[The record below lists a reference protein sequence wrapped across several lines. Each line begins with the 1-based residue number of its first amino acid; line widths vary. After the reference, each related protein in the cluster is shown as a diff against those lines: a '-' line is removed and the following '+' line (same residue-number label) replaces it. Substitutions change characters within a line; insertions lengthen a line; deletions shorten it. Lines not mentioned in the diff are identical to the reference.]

1 MAPVGLRSV
10 LLAAVLLTGCSGGDE
25 PAVTTAEVGRETVV
39 EVVEAAATVAARASA
54 TLTAPTDATVA
65 ELLVRDGQSVRAGQ
79 LIARLDAPDA
89 RRRLRE
95 AEQADAQARATGVS
109 APGADLS
116 GVQAQVDAAATAAFA
131 AARAAAQSTQDPA
144 ARARAER
151 AVLDAEQQYAQARLQ
166 ALAAAEQARQGAESV
181 ASALDAL
188 TAAQRAQTGAAV
200 ALARR
205 TVAALEV
212 TAPLSGVVTL
222 GGGPATDAAGGG
234 LGDLVGSLPEGLQG
248 QAEAALGGG
257 GSRPD
262 VTSTTVAV
270 GAPLASGAPVAT
282 ITDVSALTL
291 VAEVDETDVLRV
303 RPGVGARVEV
313 DAVPGA
319 QYLARVT
326 AVDVTPGSSSGG
338 GVAYRVRLDLGA
350 GTTADG
356 ETAPRPRP
364 GMSAVA
370 DLEVRR
376 SAEVIAVP
384 VSAVVRDGGR
394 DAVFVLDGSRAERR
408 TVRLGAEGE
417 DTVEVV
423 EGLRQGQRVVVR
435 GADRLRDGQT
445 VTS

>member
-1 MAPVGLRSV
+1 MRHVVALVG
-10 LLAAVLLTGCSGGDE
+10 LAAVLLTGCSGSDE
-25 PAVTTAEVGRETVV
+25 TSVTTAEVGRGTVV
-39 EVVEAAATVAARASA
+39 EIVEAAATVAARASA
-54 TLTAPTDATVA
+54 TLTAPTDAIVA
-65 ELLVRDGQSVRAGQ
+65 ELLVRDGQAVRAGQ
-79 LIARLDAPDA
+79 VVARLDAPDA
-89 RRRLRE
+89 QRRLRE
-95 AEQADAQARATGVS
+95 AEQADAQARATGVR
-109 APGADLS
+109 APAADLS
-116 GVQAQVDAAATAAFA
+116 GVQQQVDAAATAAFA
-131 AARAAAQSTQDPA
+131 AARAAAATTQDPA
-144 ARARAER
+144 ARARAEQ
-151 AVLDAEQQYAQARLQ
+151 AVTDAEQQYARTRAQ

-181 ASALDAL
+181 AAALDAL
-188 TAAQRAQTGAAV
+188 TAAQRAQTSAAV

-205 TVAALEV
+205 TVEALVV
-212 TAPLSGVVTL
+212 TAPLGGVVTL
-222 GGGPATDAAGGG
+222 GGGPAAAGGG
-234 LGDLVGSLPEGLQG
+234 GLDDLVGSLPEGLQG

-257 GSRPD
+257 SSAGAD
-262 VTSTTVAV
+262 VTSTTVSV
-270 GAPLASGAPVAT
+270 GAALASGAPIAT

-326 AVDVTPGSSSGG
+326 AVDVAPTSSSGG
-338 GVAYRVRLDLGA
+338 GVAYRVRLDLAA

-356 ETAPRPRP
+356 EPAPRPRP

-376 SAEVIAVP
+376 SAEVVAVP

-394 DAVFVLDGSRAERR
+394 DAVFVVDGSRAERR

-417 DTVEVV
+417 DTVEVLD
-423 EGLRQGQRVVVR
+423 GLREGQRVVVR

-445 VTS
+445 VSS